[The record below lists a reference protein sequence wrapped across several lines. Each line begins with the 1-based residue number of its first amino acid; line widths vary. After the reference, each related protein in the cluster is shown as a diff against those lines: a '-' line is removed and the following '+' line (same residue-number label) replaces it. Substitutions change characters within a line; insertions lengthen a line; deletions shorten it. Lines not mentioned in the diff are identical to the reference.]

1 MVRNVKISNIVKI
14 NEKNLTKKDNW
25 KYINY
30 LDTSSITEG
39 IIENIQKIDLSQE
52 KAPSRAKRKVEKDDI
67 IISTVRPNLKHYGI
81 IKAPYDNMIVS
92 TGFTVLTPIKEKVNP
107 DYLYNFFR
115 LEEVTNFLSAIAETS
130 TTTYPSIT
138 SKVIEDL
145 EISLPALEKQ
155 NKIASILSSLDE
167 KIELNRKINQNLEE
181 IAQTLFK
188 RWFIDFEFLNEEGN
202 PYKSSGGKMIE
213 SELGEIP
220 EGWRVGSIKEIGN
233 VVTGKTPNT
242 KIKKYYNGIIPF
254 ITIPDIHNKIY
265 ITKTERTLSELGNNC
280 QKEKILPQN
289 TIVVSCIA
297 TVGLVGI
304 TTRPSQTNQQ
314 INAIILN
321 NEETLFYFFNYLK
334 RIKTKLILIG
344 SSGTATLNINKSI
357 FEKIEI
363 IIPKLEIMIN
373 FNKKLKN
380 IYLKIK
386 LLQEET
392 EKLIEV
398 RDYLLPKLM
407 NGEIDVSNL
416 KIFEILNSDKSK

>member
-1 MVRNVKISNIVKI
+1 M
-14 NEKNLTKKDNW
+14 
-25 KYINY
+25 
-30 LDTSSITEG
+30 
-39 IIENIQKIDLSQE
+39 
-52 KAPSRAKRKVEKDDI
+52 
-67 IISTVRPNLKHYGI
+67 
-81 IKAPYDNMIVS
+81 IK
-92 TGFTVLTPIKEKVNP
+92 
-107 DYLYNFFR
+107 
-115 LEEVTNFLSAIAETS
+115 
-130 TTTYPSIT
+130 
-138 SKVIEDL
+138 
-145 EISLPALEKQ
+145 
-155 NKIASILSSLDE
+155 
-167 KIELNRKINQNLEE
+167 
-181 IAQTLFK
+181 
-188 RWFIDFEFLNEEGN
+188 
-202 PYKSSGGKMIE
+202 

-280 QKEKILPQN
+280 QKEKRLPQN

>member
-1 MVRNVKISNIVKI
+1 MEELKAGWRKVKLGDIIDFNPKETLKKNTISKYVEMAQLQCFARNIIGYSFKEYKGGTKFRNGDTLLARITPCLENGKTAFVDILEEDEVGFGSTEYIVLRKKEGYTDKNYIFYLAISDLFRQIAIKSMTGTSGRQRVQTEVLKNSEIVI
-14 NEKNLTKKDNW
+14 PEV
-25 KYINY
+25 
-30 LDTSSITEG
+30 
-39 IIENIQKIDLSQE
+39 NIQK
-52 KAPSRAKRKVEKDDI
+52 
-67 IISTVRPNLKHYGI
+67 
-81 IKAPYDNMIVS
+81 
-92 TGFTVLTPIKEKVNP
+92 
-107 DYLYNFFR
+107 
-115 LEEVTNFLSAIAETS
+115 
-130 TTTYPSIT
+130 
-138 SKVIEDL
+138 
-145 EISLPALEKQ
+145 
-155 NKIASILSSLDE
+155 KIASILSLLDE

-202 PYKSSGGKMIE
+202 PYKSSEGKMIK

-314 INAIILN
+314 INAIILK

-373 FNKKLKN
+373 FNKKLKD

-416 KIFEILNSDKSK
+416 KIFEILNSD

>member
-1 MVRNVKISNIVKI
+1 MKEGWKKVKIGDIAFIEMGQSPKSEYYNSSREGLPFLQGNRTFGERFPYFDTYCTFNKKIAEKGSILMSVRAPVGDLNIAPEKISIGRGLCSLNAKNKNNHFLFYLLKYFRKSFLNKETGTIFGSINKNDILNLEVNYPICEKIQTKISNI
-14 NEKNLTKKDNW
+14 L
-25 KYINY
+25 
-30 LDTSSITEG
+30 L
-39 IIENIQKIDLSQE
+39 
-52 KAPSRAKRKVEKDDI
+52 
-67 IISTVRPNLKHYGI
+67 
-81 IKAPYDNMIVS
+81 
-92 TGFTVLTPIKEKVNP
+92 
-107 DYLYNFFR
+107 
-115 LEEVTNFLSAIAETS
+115 
-130 TTTYPSIT
+130 
-138 SKVIEDL
+138 
-145 EISLPALEKQ
+145 
-155 NKIASILSSLDE
+155 SLDE

-202 PYKSSGGKMIE
+202 PYKSSEGKMIK

-314 INAIILN
+314 INAIILK

-373 FNKKLKN
+373 FNKKLKD